1 MYHGLDKVR
10 SPNGILN
17 VNKPAGMT
25 SHDVVAVIRRI
36 SGESRVGHAGTL
48 DPMATGVLLICL
60 GQATRIAEYLADHD
74 KKYRARIRL
83 GVETDTY
90 DATGTVVAEA
100 ECSATLP
107 EINAALAHFLGRIS
121 QQPPAYSAI
130 KQKGVPLYKLAR
142 QGVEVETEPRQVE
155 IYSMDVIAFT
165 PPDLDIDVH
174 CSKGT
179 YIRSLAHDLGARLNC
194 GAHLAAL
201 TRTASGQFSLDTA
214 ITLDVVRDAFANHY
228 IEQFLHPLDE
238 ALLQYE
244 AIIVEPGIVK
254 RIQQG
259 NPLVCEREY
268 STPLLR
274 VYSTR
279 GELIALMERGSSP
292 DTWKPRKVFL
302 L

>member
-1 MYHGLDKVR
+1 MPRGM
-10 SPNGILN
+10 NGIFN
-17 VNKPAGMT
+17 VDKPAGMT
-25 SHDVVAVIRRI
+25 SHDVVAVVRKI

-48 DPMATGVLLICL
+48 DPMATGVLLICI
-60 GQATRIAEYLADHD
+60 GQATRVVEYLTDHD

-90 DATGTVVAEA
+90 DATGTVLSEQEVSLSADQVQEA
-100 ECSATLP
+100 LRGLT
-107 EINAALAHFLGRIS
+107 GKIS

-142 QGVEVETEPRQVE
+142 QGIDVETEPRDVE
-155 IYSMDVIAFT
+155 IFSITLTGWD
-165 PPDLDIDVH
+165 PPYLDIDVH

-179 YIRSLAHDLGARLNC
+179 YIRSLAHDLGVKLGV

-201 TRTASGQFSLDTA
+201 TRTASGQFTLENAVSLDR
-214 ITLDVVRDAFANHY
+214 LRDAFANQFA
-228 IEQFLHPLDE
+228 EQFLNPIDE
-238 ALLQYE
+238 ALLQFE
-244 AIIVEPGIVK
+244 AIVVEPGIVK

-259 NPLVCEREY
+259 NSLVCEHAY

-279 GELIALMERGSSP
+279 GELIALMEPSGEP